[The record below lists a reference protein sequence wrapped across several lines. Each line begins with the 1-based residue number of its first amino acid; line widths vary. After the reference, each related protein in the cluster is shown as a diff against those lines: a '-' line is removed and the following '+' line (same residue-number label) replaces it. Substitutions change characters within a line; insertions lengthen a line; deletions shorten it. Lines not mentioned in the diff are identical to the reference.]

1 MSTAN
6 VSVSDVCEDFDEE
19 GKSVRNRIRKYSQ
32 TISIRDSLN
41 LEPEEIQQQAR
52 RELELCHGRSLE
64 HGEDHEESETSLAY
78 RSTIGR
84 NHFMTKEL
92 QGYIEGIRKRR
103 NKRLY
108 FLDQ

>member
-64 HGEDHEESETSLAY
+64 HGEDHEESETSLGQYSLAEAM
-78 RSTIGR
+78 GVP
-84 NHFMTKEL
+84 
-92 QGYIEGIRKRR
+92 
-103 NKRLY
+103 
-108 FLDQ
+108 